1 MGELVCVAPGTE
13 ELADLV
19 DRWVMARGL
28 IGEPQKPPSSSI
40 DGIRLD
46 HFEPGFMYEVGNVLG
61 ALLLAERWAE
71 PVTDEEPALL
81 VPLSQATAFSDCV
94 GELTPSNLVREVVP
108 PYFDH
113 LTASGDLERRKRLR
127 RGARST
133 IARVVSRVPTNHQAH
148 RPRRE
153 S

>member
-1 MGELVCVAPGTE
+1 MCQGSL
-13 ELADLV
+13 
-19 DRWVMARGL
+19 
-28 IGEPQKPPSSSI
+28 EPLLRIRIVQKPPSSSI

-46 HFEPGFMYEVGNVLG
+46 YFEPGFLYEVGNTLG

-71 PVTDEEPALL
+71 PVTDEQPALL
-81 VPLSQATAFSDCV
+81 VPLSQAAAFSDCV
-94 GELTPSNLVREVVP
+94 GELAPSNLVREVVP

-113 LTASGDLERRKRLR
+113 LVASGDLERRKRSR

-133 IARVVSRVPTNHQAH
+133 ILTVVSRVPASQRARNQ
-148 RPRRE
+148 RRE